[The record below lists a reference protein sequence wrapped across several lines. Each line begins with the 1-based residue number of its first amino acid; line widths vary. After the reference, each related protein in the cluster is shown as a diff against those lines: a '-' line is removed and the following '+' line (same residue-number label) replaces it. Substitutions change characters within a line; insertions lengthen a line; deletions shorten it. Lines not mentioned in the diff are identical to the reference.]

1 MEMFYCNKI
10 PVLVSICLLLGII
23 HSSTAQLEKTIN
35 EMIKA
40 EVSKQL
46 QEIQKD
52 FIKQEEFTRVQQ
64 DVKRVHEDLD
74 NSIQGIAKHYITI
87 RDRLVDIQGSAL
99 RFLKKKSLFPY
110 RSYEN

>member
-1 MEMFYCNKI
+1 METSHYNKR
-10 PVLVSICLLLGII
+10 PVLVSICLLLGVI
-23 HSSTAQLEKTIN
+23 HSNTAQLEKTIN

-52 FIKQEEFTRVQQ
+52 FIKREEFTRVQQ
-64 DVKRVHEDLD
+64 DVKRVNEDLD

-87 RDRLVDIQGSAL
+87 RDGPVHILGGKV
-99 RFLKKKSLFPY
+99 FWKYSLFPY
-110 RSYEN
+110 WSLKD